1 MLGNPDSLAVNEVL
15 LISVI
20 GLAVVFLCLACLI
33 IAIKIMST
41 IFQAMGVGNK
51 KPAAKQPAKAAA
63 APAAKPAGL
72 DEETYAVLLSTVSDA
87 TGLPLDK
94 FRVVSVTEV

>member
-15 LISVI
+15 LISAI

-33 IAIKIMST
+33 VAIKIMST
-41 IFQAMGVGNK
+41 IFQAMGKNK
-51 KPAAKQPAKAAA
+51 KPAAAPAKAA

-87 TGLPLDK
+87 TGLALDK
-94 FRVVSVTEV
+94 FRVVSVTEL

>member
-1 MLGNPDSLAVNEVL
+1 M
-15 LISVI
+15 I

-33 IAIKIMST
+33 LAIKLMST
-41 IFQAMGVGNK
+41 AFEATGKNK
-51 KPAAKQPAKAAA
+51 KPAAPSKAA

-87 TGLPLDK
+87 TGLALDK
-94 FRVVSVTEV
+94 FRVVSVTEI

>member
-1 MLGNPDSLAVNEVL
+1 MLGNPDSLAGSEVL
-15 LISVI
+15 LISLI

-33 IAIKIMST
+33 LAIKLMST
-41 IFQAMGVGNK
+41 AFEATGKNK
-51 KPAAKQPAKAAA
+51 KPAAPAKAA

-87 TGLPLDK
+87 TGLALDK
-94 FRVVSVTEV
+94 FRVVSVTEI

>member
-1 MLGNPDSLAVNEVL
+1 MLGNPDSLAVSEVL

-41 IFQAMGVGNK
+41 IFQAAGKNK
-51 KPAAKQPAKAAA
+51 KPAAPAKAAA

-87 TGLPLDK
+87 TGLALDK
-94 FRVVSVTEV
+94 FRIVSVTEI

>member
-1 MLGNPDSLAVNEVL
+1 MLGNPHFLSKGEVL

-20 GLAVVFLCLACLI
+20 GLAVVFLCLAFLI
-33 IAIKIMST
+33 LAIKLMST
-41 IFQAMGVGNK
+41 AFEAMGKNK
-51 KPAAKQPAKAAA
+51 KPAAPVKAA

-87 TGLPLDK
+87 TGLALDK
-94 FRVVSVTEV
+94 FRVVSVTEI